1 MEQLSSAGIT
11 ANLNYYNAL
20 IEKKKE
26 EIEVLSEFLAEE
38 TKKMFTLNT
47 N

>member
-1 MEQLSSAGIT
+1 MEQLSKAGIT

-26 EIEVLSEFLAEE
+26 EVKVLNEFLAEE
-38 TKKMFTLNT
+38 NKKMFTLNT